1 MLSGKIPPGISTYST
16 STSIIVPLDSP
27 APGESAKIIK
37 KQQLFFSLSSPTVSL
52 IIVKV
57 LGSVKPHPPHWG
69 AGRRFQEAPV
79 TMALKIIQNLNR
91 EIFFTKTLDTEL
103 SHEANIQ
110 NIKKIHYIHIFG
122 LLENKQ
128 EECYSDIGFRI
139 GWDQHLQERILKTKF
154 STKCV
159 LARIFGSRIGL

>member
-37 KQQLFFSLSSPTVSL
+37 KQQLFFFSLSSPTVSL

-57 LGSVKPHPPHWG
+57 LGSVKPHPPHRG
-69 AGRRFQEAPV
+69 ARRRFQEAPV

-103 SHEANIQ
+103 PHEANIQ

-122 LLENKQ
+122 LLENKR
-128 EECYSDIGFRI
+128 EECYSDIGS
-139 GWDQHLQERILKTKF
+139 G
-154 STKCV
+154 
-159 LARIFGSRIGL
+159 